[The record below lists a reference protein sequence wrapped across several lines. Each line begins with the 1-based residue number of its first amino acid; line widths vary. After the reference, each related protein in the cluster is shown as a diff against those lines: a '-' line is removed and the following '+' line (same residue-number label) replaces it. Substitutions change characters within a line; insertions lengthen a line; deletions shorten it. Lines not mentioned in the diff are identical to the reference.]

1 MSLLDTE
8 RTVARL
14 RLLQLSSA
22 SFPIGAFSY
31 SQGLEQAVDAGFV
44 RGETEALDWIC
55 GQLSEGLSRLEL
67 PLLLRFH
74 DAFMSE
80 DVARARALAE
90 LELSFRD
97 ARELRE
103 ESEKLGRA
111 CVRMLLALGASQASV
126 IDFPLGYVGA
136 FALGAASFA
145 VSKTDAA
152 EGFAYAWCENQ
163 TVAASRLV
171 PLGQTAAQRVLSA
184 CLAEVPGALR
194 HAEDCE
200 LRNLG
205 RSVPGHGLVCMA
217 HESQYSRLF
226 LS

>member
-1 MSLLDTE
+1 MFPLSILVADDDAECRLALGDVLRAAGYHTWLAESGLRAVELIRQMPVLPHLAVLDFHMPDLT
-8 RTVARL
+8 
-14 RLLQLSSA
+14 
-22 SFPIGAFSY
+22 
-31 SQGLEQAVDAGFV
+31 GLEV
-44 RGETEALDWIC
+44 
-55 GQLSEGLSRLEL
+55 
-67 PLLLRFH
+67 
-74 DAFMSE
+74 
-80 DVARARALAE
+80 
-90 LELSFRD
+90 
-97 ARELRE
+97 
-103 ESEKLGRA
+103 
-111 CVRMLLALGASQASV
+111 VRMLRALGAAQASV

-136 FALGAASFA
+136 FALGTASFA